1 MITGTPRGV
10 PAARLTRDLRQA
22 LPVPGRPFTIETMKR
37 SVALLGLVL
46 LSLSGG
52 SSWATDTPQAHAG
65 ARVAIQSLGDTVVK
79 MPLAK
84 GVSPDDAAQSM
95 KLRANLLN
103 MLLVAELPLSKQVS
117 AITGR
122 PSPYVTIF
130 QFCDALTARAMLDD
144 DVDFA
149 AYLPCRIALVEDG
162 KGRGWLVMMDLD
174 MVLKIADLKPALKA
188 KAIKVRD
195 ELLDIM
201 RAGADGAL

>member
-1 MITGTPRGV
+1 M
-10 PAARLTRDLRQA
+10 
-22 LPVPGRPFTIETMKR
+22 R
-37 SVALLGLVL
+37 SPTSSLALLGLVV
-46 LSLSGG
+46 LSLAG
-52 SSWATDTPQAHAG
+52 SSASATGGLPNHVG
-65 ARVAIQSLGDTVVK
+65 APMTIQSLDDTVVK

-84 GVSPDDAAQSM
+84 GVSPDAAAQSM

-103 MLLVAELPLSKQVS
+103 MHLVAELPLSKQVS
-117 AITGR
+117 AITGK

-149 AYLPCRIALVEDG
+149 AYLPCRIALVEG
-162 KGRGWLVMMDLD
+162 HNGQGWLVMMDLD
-174 MVLKIADLKPALKA
+174 KVLKVANLKPELEA

-201 RAGADGAL
+201 RAGANGDL